1 MLEKEFRDY
10 MKERGLGDEEAESA
24 VKTVLGFE
32 GHLKSMGKSLKSAS
46 VGDLKGYISMLMR
59 EGRSSFEGLLALARY
74 VRLIKRNDLFVYIAS
89 IVGARNVL
97 PSISERL
104 AAIAGEEV
112 RRRVFDGVE
121 ELPPGSPPEAFPPVT
136 ERLMER
142 LEAELPPE
150 TCRRVLAGN
159 HHGVPREGFK
169 EQREM
174 YLRSGNIDE
183 VLKEIHDRAVA
194 ELEEHMAEGKIWYE
208 QKITPRV
215 VEFVRNNQELLAGVH
230 EGDKIYMTKIPYAP
244 DDYLRETDPLM
255 RRYYACHCPLARA
268 AILRGDAEISPT
280 WCYCSGGFEKLQFD
294 VIFDEDLEVKVL
306 ESALAGDDRCRFA
319 VKIPK
324 VKLR

>member
-1 MLEKEFRDY
+1 MREKEFRDY
-10 MKERGLGDEEAESA
+10 MRERGIGGEEAESA
-24 VKTVLGFE
+24 VKTIHGFE
-32 GHLKSMGKSLKSAS
+32 RHLRAKGKSLKSAS
-46 VGDLKGYISMLMR
+46 VKDLKEYISLLMR
-59 EGRSSFEGLLALARY
+59 EGRNSFEELLALARY
-74 VRLIKRNDLFVYIAS
+74 VRLVKRNDLFVYIAS

-104 AAIAGEEV
+104 AAITGEEAK
-112 RRRVFDGVE
+112 RRIFDGINE
-121 ELPPGSPPEAFPPVT
+121 PPPGSPPEAFPPVT

-142 LEAELPPE
+142 LEAELPLE
-150 TCRRVLAGN
+150 TCRKVLAGN

-208 QKITPRV
+208 QTITPRV
-215 VEFVRNNQELLAGVH
+215 VEFVKGNQEVLAGVH
-230 EGDKIYMTKIPYAP
+230 EGDKIYITKIPYAP

-268 AILRGDAEISPT
+268 AILSGDAEISPT

-294 VIFDEDLEVKVL
+294 VIFDEDLEVEVL

-319 VKIPK
+319 VKIPEA
-324 VKLR
+324 KLK